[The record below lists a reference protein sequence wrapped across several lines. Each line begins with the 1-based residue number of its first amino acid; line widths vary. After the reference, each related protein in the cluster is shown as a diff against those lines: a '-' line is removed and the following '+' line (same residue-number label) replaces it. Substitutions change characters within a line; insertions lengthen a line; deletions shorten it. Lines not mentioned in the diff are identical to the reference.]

1 MDKIQFS
8 DRNRKDGCLIMIIT
22 ETKTQHKLVEESNK
36 LRRAYKDMTEKE
48 RQAFYNLVKGQV
60 RKQKKALEKIA
71 DGKVSKRYSV
81 LAGENSPALE
91 ALETREGIIGQ
102 MPDKMPEDF
111 EEFQKQMESAK
122 KFLTAQT
129 ATAKNWMKLVK
140 DETAR
145 TEKLL
150 NRKFTVE
157 ESRKAWELI
166 KKLESTDGGAIYDAG
181 LSSEEG
187 YRQIIA
193 KVFDPSLSVDQMM
206 TNWDNYRRG
215 TTPQQIQDNDEE
227 DMDPFVIAR
236 KQKQAKQTNNYFKQ
250 DKYVEDSNI
259 NTQVRKNKRR

>member
-1 MDKIQFS
+1 M
-8 DRNRKDGCLIMIIT
+8 NIII
-22 ETKTQHKLVEESNK
+22 ETKTQQKLVEESNK
-36 LRRAYKDMTEKE
+36 LRRAYKDMDEKE

-60 RKQKKALEKIA
+60 RKQKKALQKIY
-71 DGKVSKRYSV
+71 DGKVSKRYS
-81 LAGENSPALE
+81 LLSREKSPALE
-91 ALETREGIIGQ
+91 ALETREGIIGK

-111 EEFQKQMESAK
+111 EEFQKHMESAK

-166 KKLESTDGGAIYDAG
+166 KKLESTDGGAIYDAS

-187 YRQIIA
+187 YREIIA
-193 KVFDPSLSVDQMM
+193 KVFDPNLTVDQMM
-206 TNWDNYRRG
+206 ANWNNYRRG
-215 TTPQQIQDNDEE
+215 TTPKTIDDEA
-227 DMDPFVIAR
+227 MDPFVLAR
-236 KQKQAKQTNNYFKQ
+236 KQRNKKQEQDNYFKR
-250 DKYVEDSNI
+250 S
-259 NTQVRKNKRR
+259 

>member
-1 MDKIQFS
+1 
-8 DRNRKDGCLIMIIT
+8 MIIT
-22 ETKTQHKLVEESNK
+22 ETKTQQKLVEESNK

-48 RQAFYNLVKGQV
+48 RKAFYNTVKGQV
-60 RKQKKALEKIA
+60 TKQRNALEKIY
-71 DGKVSKRYSV
+71 DGKVSKRYRV
-81 LAGENSPALE
+81 LAREKSPALE
-91 ALETREGIIGQ
+91 ALETREGIIGK

-129 ATAKNWMKLVK
+129 ATAKNWMKLIK

-166 KKLESTDGGAIYDAG
+166 KKLESTDGGAVYDAS

-193 KVFDPSLSVDQMM
+193 KVFDPKLSVDQMM
-206 TNWDNYRRG
+206 TKWDNYRRG
-215 TTPQQIQDNDEE
+215 TTPQQIQDNDV
-227 DMDPFVIAR
+227 DVMALAR
-236 KQKQAKQTNNYFKQ
+236 KQREKLKKKQEQNNYFK
-250 DKYVEDSNI
+250 
-259 NTQVRKNKRR
+259 RR

>member
-1 MDKIQFS
+1 
-8 DRNRKDGCLIMIIT
+8 MIIT

-91 ALETREGIIGQ
+91 ALEKREGIVGK

-111 EEFQKQMESAK
+111 EEFQKHMESAK

-129 ATAKNWMKLVK
+129 STAKNWMKLVK
-140 DETAR
+140 EETAR
-145 TEKLL
+145 TEKILG
-150 NRKFTVE
+150 RKFSIE
-157 ESRKAWELI
+157 EARKAWELI
-166 KKLESTDGGAIYDAG
+166 KKLESTDGGAIYDAS

-187 YRQIIA
+187 YREIIA
-193 KVFDPSLSVDQMM
+193 KVFDPNLTVDQMM
-206 TNWDNYRRG
+206 TKWDNYRRG
-215 TTPQQIQDNDEE
+215 TTPKTIDDE
-227 DMDPFVIAR
+227 DLDVYSLAR
-236 KQKQAKQTNNYFKQ
+236 KQRNKKQEQDNYFK
-250 DKYVEDSNI
+250 
-259 NTQVRKNKRR
+259 RR

>member
-1 MDKIQFS
+1 
-8 DRNRKDGCLIMIIT
+8 MIIT
-22 ETKTQHKLVEESNK
+22 ETKTQQKLVEESNK
-36 LRRAYKDMTEKE
+36 LRRAYKDMSEKE
-48 RQAFYNLVKGQV
+48 RKAFYNTVRGQV
-60 RKQKKALEKIA
+60 TKQRNALQKIY
-71 DGKVSKRYSV
+71 DGKVSKRYKL
-81 LAGENSPALE
+81 LAREKSPALE
-91 ALETREGIIGQ
+91 ALETREGIIGK
-102 MPDKMPEDF
+102 MPEKMPEDF

-166 KKLESTDGGAIYDAG
+166 KKLESTDGGAIYDAS

-193 KVFDPSLSVDQMM
+193 KVFDPKLTVDQMM
-206 TNWDNYRRG
+206 TKWDNYRRG
-215 TTPQQIQDNDEE
+215 TTPQQIQDNDV
-227 DMDPFVIAR
+227 DVMALAR
-236 KQKQAKQTNNYFKQ
+236 KQREKLKKKQEQDNYFK
-250 DKYVEDSNI
+250 
-259 NTQVRKNKRR
+259 RR

>member
-1 MDKIQFS
+1 
-8 DRNRKDGCLIMIIT
+8 MIIT
-22 ETKTQHKLVEESNK
+22 ETKTQQKLVEESNK

-48 RQAFYNLVKGQV
+48 RQAFYNTVRGQV
-60 RKQKKALEKIA
+60 TKQRNALEKIY
-71 DGKVSKRYSV
+71 DGKVSNRYKV
-81 LAGENSPALE
+81 LAKEKSPALE
-91 ALETREGIIGQ
+91 ALETREGIIGK

-129 ATAKNWMKLVK
+129 ATAKNWIKLVK
-140 DETAR
+140 DQTAR

-166 KKLESTDGGAIYDAG
+166 KKLESTDGGAIYDAS

-193 KVFDPSLSVDQMM
+193 KVFDTNLTVDQMM
-206 TNWDNYRRG
+206 TKWDNYRRG
-215 TTPQQIQDNDEE
+215 TTPQQIQDD
-227 DMDPFVIAR
+227 DVDVMALAR
-236 KQKQAKQTNNYFKQ
+236 KQREKLKKKQEQDNYFK
-250 DKYVEDSNI
+250 
-259 NTQVRKNKRR
+259 RR

>member
-1 MDKIQFS
+1 
-8 DRNRKDGCLIMIIT
+8 MIIT
-22 ETKTQHKLVEESNK
+22 ETKTQQKLVEESNK

-48 RQAFYNLVKGQV
+48 RKAFYNTVRGQV
-60 RKQKKALEKIA
+60 TKQRNALEKIY
-71 DGKVSKRYSV
+71 DGKVSKRYKV
-81 LAGENSPALE
+81 LSREKSPALE
-91 ALETREGIIGQ
+91 ALETREGIIGK

-129 ATAKNWMKLVK
+129 ATAKNWLKLIK

-150 NRKFTVE
+150 NRKFTIE

-187 YRQIIA
+187 YKQIIA
-193 KVFDPSLSVDQMM
+193 KVFDPKLTVDQMI
-206 TNWDNYRRG
+206 NKWEEYRKN
-215 TTPQQIQDNDEE
+215 TTPKTIDD
-227 DMDPFVIAR
+227 DDLDVYSLAR
-236 KQKQAKQTNNYFKQ
+236 KQRNKKQQEQNNYFK
-250 DKYVEDSNI
+250 
-259 NTQVRKNKRR
+259 RR

>member
-1 MDKIQFS
+1 MDKVQFS
-8 DRNRKDGCLIMIIT
+8 NRNRKDGRLIMIIT
-22 ETKTQHKLVEESNK
+22 ETKTQQKLVEESNK

-48 RQAFYNLVKGQV
+48 RKAFYNTVRGQV
-60 RKQKKALEKIA
+60 TKQRNALEKIY
-71 DGKVSKRYSV
+71 DGKVSKRYKV
-81 LAGENSPALE
+81 LAREKSPALE
-91 ALETREGIIGQ
+91 ALETREGIIGK

-129 ATAKNWMKLVK
+129 ATAKNWLKLVK

-166 KKLESTDGGAIYDAG
+166 KKLESTDGGAIYDAS

-187 YRQIIA
+187 YKQIIA
-193 KVFDPSLSVDQMM
+193 KVFDPKLSVDQMM
-206 TNWDNYRRG
+206 TKWDNYRRG
-215 TTPQQIQDNDEE
+215 TTPQQIQDD
-227 DMDPFVIAR
+227 DVDVMALAR
-236 KQKQAKQTNNYFKQ
+236 KQREKLKKKQEQDNYFK
-250 DKYVEDSNI
+250 
-259 NTQVRKNKRR
+259 RR